1 MILDNTLCTAL
12 AIKPGVSSLSAQETL
27 VRLLGQN
34 DPLEKGTATYSS
46 FLELPWWLRQ

>member
-34 DPLEKGTATYSS
+34 DPLEKGTATHSQMS
-46 FLELPWWLRQ
+46 DHL